1 MSIIVPANIHSTV
14 NSFSAP
20 SNTGRY
26 GLVDGL
32 MRKGIMYNLDKYRFI
47 SGLVNRETI
56 RKGQMFEEWTRYGNV
71 GSEFHT
77 LGSQIIPTEQKRKRY
92 RIFLDERPRVTS
104 TSFDD
109 WEDFVSNVPH
119 QAQASDRMAKELME
133 QMEKETIKQLI
144 LSGREAGNST
154 ESDQFL
160 GSGFNNTGNPYSIVE
175 TATTGAAAQAAAV
188 LTALDNIDEH
198 WFNIASQ
205 GQDMY
210 VLIKSDIW
218 YAMRDLTDVFPLYTN
233 VSAPWAH
240 ADLGLNAGVR
250 PDQHAG
256 LDAVLTY
263 KGFKIIRSQLGN
275 TVFGQDRSS
284 DLYRAGN
291 FGTRSSVVDKLSDG
305 AATSSITVNETLG
318 VVFKPDC
325 CAIVEASAPKFES
338 MRRPDFQETQTFGTM
353 LMGGGTLYAEN
364 SIELVRAASA

>member
-14 NSFSAP
+14 NSYSAP

-26 GLVDGL
+26 GLIDGL
-32 MRKGIMYNLDKYRFI
+32 MRKGIMYNLDKYRFV
-47 SGLVNRETI
+47 SGLINRETI
-56 RKGQMFEEWTRYGNV
+56 RKGQMFEEWIRYGNV

-133 QMEKETIKQLI
+133 QMEVEAIKQLI
-144 LSGREAGNST
+144 LSAREAGNPT
-154 ESDQFL
+154 ASDQFL
-160 GSGFNNTGNPYSIVE
+160 GSGLNNTGNPYGIS
-175 TATTGAAAQAAAV
+175 TSTDAATLGAAV
-188 LTALDNIDEH
+188 LDALDVIDEH
-198 WFNIASQ
+198 WFDIASQ

-210 VLIKSDIW
+210 VLVRKDIW
-218 YAMRDLTDVFPLYTN
+218 YAMRDLKGVFPLYTGVDASWN
-233 VSAPWAH
+233 HGDLPISAGP
-240 ADLGLNAGVR
+240 R
-250 PDQHAG
+250 PDQFAG
-256 LDAVLTY
+256 LDAMLVY
-263 KGFKIIRSQLGN
+263 KGFKIIRSQVASL
-275 TVFGQDRSS
+275 VFGVDRSS
-284 DLYRAGN
+284 DMYRAGN
-291 FGTRSSVVDKLSDG
+291 FGAITSTPVDTAVGTTD
-305 AATSSITVNETLG
+305 ATANVTGTIG

-353 LMGGGTLYAEN
+353 LMGGGNLYNEN
-364 SIELVRAASA
+364 AIELVNYTT